1 MRGNASSDRVSSYAY
16 AYIHARSPHSPSRR
30 PHHCLLPPDPRF
42 LGEPEATPSMGAEAA
57 AARRRGLLDLEA
69 QFAFFRSQHRHPVN
83 AAAHTLLTW
92 PILFTNLLILHF
104 LPLPSPVDPAVV
116 LALAYAA
123 AYLAVD
129 RRAGALA
136 GLLFVA
142 AWAASRALAAR
153 LGFGASWRL
162 VLATQLFCWPWQFL
176 GHGLFEVRSRIN
188 SIRSLS
194 VPPCSFDFS
203 KLLAI
208 DCFIADSDTCLF
220 DLSHRERKQS
230 LQKKGPTVSEIPE
243 VFLMEPF
250 LIFLQILN
258 KLFGYEPYPGFCKN
272 VDKKMEALL
281 RESRELEQRKTT

>member
-1 MRGNASSDRVSSYAY
+1 
-16 AYIHARSPHSPSRR
+16 
-30 PHHCLLPPDPRF
+30 
-42 LGEPEATPSMGAEAA
+42 MGAEATA
-57 AARRRGLLDLEA
+57 PARRRGLLDLEA

-83 AAAHTLLTW
+83 AAAHALLTW

-104 LPLPSPVDPAVV
+104 LPLPSPVDPALA

-176 GHGLFEVRSRIN
+176 GHGLFE
-188 SIRSLS
+188 
-194 VPPCSFDFS
+194 
-203 KLLAI
+203 
-208 DCFIADSDTCLF
+208 
-220 DLSHRERKQS
+220 
-230 LQKKGPTVSEIPE
+230 KKGPTASELPE

-272 VDKKMEALL
+272 VDKKVEALL